1 MMVPRPGAVQDE
13 AKAAQRRRGS
23 GGTTEMSITIP
34 GRALGRRAA
43 LGLGAAALTGLAAP
57 SLAQTISRPARAL
70 VGFPAGG
77 SSDVVARLY
86 ADKLRGSYAPSVIV
100 EGRVGAAGRI
110 AVEAVKAGEADGSV
124 YLQTPASMLTLQP
137 HVFPREVRYNPLTD
151 LTPVATVCTFPFG
164 LAVPSSHP
172 AKTFPEM
179 VAWLKAQSGEVPFAS
194 PAAGSA
200 PHFLG
205 VMLGMAIGARLTH
218 VPYRGAAPA
227 VQDLLGGRLPMFI
240 GVLGDI
246 SPFQDSGARLL
257 AVSSAQRNPRYPG
270 VPTFNELGHP
280 ALSKEE
286 WFGVVLPPG
295 TPANIAAGLH
305 AAILAASRTPDMIA
319 ALDRL
324 EYAPTVS
331 ASPAAFAK
339 QIRDEFEE
347 WGPVVRDSGFKPE
360 N

>member
-1 MMVPRPGAVQDE
+1 
-13 AKAAQRRRGS
+13 
-23 GGTTEMSITIP
+23 MSILLP
-34 GRALGRRAA
+34 RRAA

-57 SLAQTISRPARAL
+57 AIAQTINRPARAL

-77 SSDVVARLY
+77 SSDIVARLY
-86 ADKLRGSYAPSVIV
+86 ADKLRGTYAPSVIV

-110 AVEAVKAGEADGSV
+110 AVEAVKAGETDGSV

-151 LTPVATVCTFPFG
+151 VTPVSTVCTFPFG
-164 LAVPSSHP
+164 LAVPASHP
-172 AKTFPEM
+172 AKTFPEL
-179 VAWLKAQSGEVPFAS
+179 VTWLKAQSGEVPFAS

-205 VMLGMAIGARLTH
+205 VMFGQAVGARLTH

-227 VQDLLGGRLPMFI
+227 IQDLLGGRLPIFI

-246 SPFQDSGARLL
+246 SPHQDAGARLV

-286 WFGVVLPPG
+286 WFGAVLPPN

-305 AAILAASRTPDMIA
+305 AAIVAASRTPDMIA

-331 ASPAAFAK
+331 ASPQAFAK
-339 QIRDEFEE
+339 LIKDEYDE